1 MSGEDTRNATGA
13 WRTKLALWDLRQDNP
28 QGNKPGAV

>member
-13 WRTKLALWDLRQDNP
+13 WRTKLALWDLRTTYRETNQELFE
-28 QGNKPGAV
+28 